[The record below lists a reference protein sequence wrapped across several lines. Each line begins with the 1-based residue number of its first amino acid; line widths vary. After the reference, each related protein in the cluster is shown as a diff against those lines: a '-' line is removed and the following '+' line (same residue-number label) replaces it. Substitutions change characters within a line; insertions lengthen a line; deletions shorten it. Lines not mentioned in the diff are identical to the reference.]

1 MKCILLVPLFAASLW
16 AQVAAEANSRYRTPE
31 QRAAMAAGLDSPGR
45 DSRQRPAELVEAMAI
60 KPGMTVAD
68 VGTGAGYML
77 PHLSR
82 AVGPSGKVLAED
94 IFDDFLA
101 KASEKIEREKLHN
114 VSIVKGT
121 DKDPNLPAESVD
133 VILTLDAY
141 HHYDYPEEMLAG
153 MRKALRPGGRLVLVD
168 FYRRPGAMRNPASDF
183 EQKHIR
189 VDKADVVKEVE
200 AAGFSLVSN
209 REHIP
214 DSQYML
220 IFVKR

>member
-1 MKCILLVPLFAASLW
+1 MKRLLLVPLFAASIW

-133 VILTLDAY
+133 IILTLDAY

-153 MRKALRPGGRLVLVD
+153 MRKALRLGGRLVVVD

-200 AAGFSLVSN
+200 AAGFGLVSN

-220 IFVKR
+220 IFVKQ